1 MKSRNWL
8 EIKSMSP
15 LELSAKLRDSQ
26 DKLFRLRFR
35 HSSTPVKNAIEIRDL
50 RRIIAKT
57 KTLMRENEIR
67 SAEQSQS
74 K

>member
-1 MKSRNWL
+1 MKSRNWM
-8 EIKSMSP
+8 EIRSMSP
-15 LELSAKLRDSQ
+15 LELGAKLRDSK
-26 DKLFRLRFR
+26 DKLFRLKFR

-50 RRIIAKT
+50 RKMIAKI

-67 SAEQSQS
+67 SAQQTKS